1 MNMDVDSA
9 DNGLPLIELLKT
21 QIVDRKTG
29 ERTTGMVG
37 NNFSSYVR
45 DYDFS
50 VLLWGTIKTSLRS
63 ARQNTLENCTESY
76 SSTSSAQ
83 QPIKRTL
90 PSSLSSA

>member
-37 NNFSSYVR
+37 NNFR
-45 DYDFS
+45 PTCAT
-50 VLLWGTIKTSLRS
+50 TIS
-63 ARQNTLENCTESY
+63 ACCSG
-76 SSTSSAQ
+76 AQ
-83 QPIKRTL
+83 
-90 PSSLSSA
+90 